1 MAPSKQ
7 ITPKPKTPKKQQQL
21 APAKKVRAPRKQPP
35 AMKANQQQLSPG
47 PDIISDLSD
56 CILIHILSFMDAQEA
71 VQTCILSKRW
81 INVWK
86 KLHTLTL
93 LDYSELSGKLF
104 EHFVFKFLSL
114 RDDQTD
120 IHSILLHTP
129 FLRKECNKL
138 VYHILKYAFSHHVQH
153 LLIKFICFKPNCF
166 SFSSSTLKSLEL
178 TSDHLISG
186 VISIFPNS
194 LNFPALTTLSLSYFT
209 FFSNEDGCAEPFS
222 TFNMLNTLI
231 IDHCQV
237 LHKRH
242 LCISNAKLENLSIT
256 MCYYMISRTYFEIE
270 LYAPSLRT
278 FSFKGNHISKLF
290 GSKSF
295 SSSIKQL
302 KINIRCFENIG
313 KNYWILLNWLEQFA
327 NIESLL
333 VDTYT
338 LEVLFLFL
346 DLLKVN
352 PPSLINLK
360 SLKIETSDVSN
371 VCRYDEEINFLLQ
384 NSHLANVE
392 NIIVDAFDY

>member
-35 AMKANQQQLSPG
+35 APAKKVRAPRKQPPAMKANQQQLSPG
-47 PDIISDLSD
+47 PGFLFLSFTVKTRVFKRVLADSNNVIFFILNNKLLLIHTVMTTICIAIHLFDPKICQSLCINYLGWLVICLYYSSHIYLRYIYFVDIISDLSD

-120 IHSILLHTP
+120 IHSILLHPP

-153 LLIKFICFKPNCF
+153 LLINFICFKPNCF

-231 IDHCQV
+231 IHHCQV

-270 LYAPSLRT
+270 LYAPSL
-278 FSFKGNHISKLF
+278 
-290 GSKSF
+290 
-295 SSSIKQL
+295 
-302 KINIRCFENIG
+302 
-313 KNYWILLNWLEQFA
+313 
-327 NIESLL
+327 
-333 VDTYT
+333 
-338 LEVLFLFL
+338 
-346 DLLKVN
+346 
-352 PPSLINLK
+352 
-360 SLKIETSDVSN
+360 
-371 VCRYDEEINFLLQ
+371 
-384 NSHLANVE
+384 
-392 NIIVDAFDY
+392 